1 MKKLMVMMGAVATA
15 LGLFAEAGTVAPY
28 SFEADASDPG
38 VSLENDTFTPGS
50 DQGWTWAGDPLSLGT
65 YAGDAYVYPSEGP
78 MARRNSN

>member
-50 DQGWTWAGDPLSLGT
+50 DQGWTWAGDPLSLET
-65 YAGDAYVYPSEGP
+65 YAGDAYVYPSE
-78 MARRNSN
+78 